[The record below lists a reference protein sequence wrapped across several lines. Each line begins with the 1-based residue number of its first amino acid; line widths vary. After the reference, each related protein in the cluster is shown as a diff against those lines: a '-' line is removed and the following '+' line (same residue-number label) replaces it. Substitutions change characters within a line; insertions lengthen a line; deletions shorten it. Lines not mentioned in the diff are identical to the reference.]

1 MKLQLAIKSVF
12 MDQFQCVI
20 PFFHLKLNFLKDCK
34 DEVPGILT
42 GSKIPVPGITKTG
55 FKPEDVDE
63 KF

>member
-1 MKLQLAIKSVF
+1 MKLELALKSVF
-12 MDQFQCVI
+12 MDQFQRVI

-55 FKPEDVDE
+55 FNPGDVGE

>member
-34 DEVPGILT
+34 DKIPAILT

-55 FKPEDVDE
+55 FKPGDVDE